1 MPLAPLFLADETAT
15 ARLGD
20 DIAAALK
27 PGDLVF
33 LVGDLG
39 AGKTSLARAIIRAL
53 ADDAALDVPSPT
65 FTLVQPYEARL
76 PVLHVDLY
84 RIGDATEVAELG
96 LDDALRDGVALVE
109 WPERGEGVLATP
121 SLVVWLAEMDTGRQ
135 ARIEGSEAMLERL
148 ARSFE
153 IRAFLEVSGAFDA
166 TRRHLTGDA
175 SARAYETV
183 ATAGSKPRILMN
195 SPRRPDGPPI
205 RDGLPYSRIA
215 HLAETVVPF
224 VAINRAL
231 LDNGFAAPRIDAVDL
246 DRGLLL
252 IENLGVDGILDA
264 ERRPIADRYVATG
277 ELLADFHKRSWP
289 REIAVAP
296 GVMHHV
302 PAYDRRALLIETEL
316 VLDWYFPFAVGR
328 EPTAAE
334 RQSFTAAWNAV
345 LDGIADA
352 EQSLVLRDYHSP
364 NIIWRED
371 RTGLDRIGLIDFQD
385 AVFGPAAYDLASL
398 AMDAR
403 VTIDPTLERR
413 IVEAYLDARRAP
425 DFDRNAFL
433 RAYAVMAAQRNAK
446 ILGIFVRLDRRDG
459 KPAYLRHL
467 PRIRDYLGRAL
478 AHEVLGPV
486 AAFFRDA
493 GILDSAA

>member
-1 MPLAPLFLADETAT
+1 MALAPLFLGDETAT
-15 ARLGD
+15 TRLGD

-84 RIGDATEVAELG
+84 RIGEASEVAELG
-96 LDDALRDGVALVE
+96 IDDALRDGAALVE
-109 WPERGEGVLATP
+109 WPERGEGFIAAP
-121 SLVVWLAEMDTGRQ
+121 SLVVWLAEKEAGRE
-135 ARIEGSEAMLERL
+135 ARIEGSEGMLERL

-153 IRAFLEVSGAFDA
+153 IRAFLEASGSFDA

-183 ATAGSKPRILMN
+183 ATAGGVPRILMN

-215 HLAETVVPF
+215 HLAETVIPF
-224 VAINRAL
+224 VAIDRVL
-231 LDNGFAAPRIDAVDL
+231 LDNGFSAPRIDAFDL
-246 DRGLLL
+246 DSGLLL
-252 IENLGVDGILDA
+252 IENLGTDGILDA
-264 ERRPIADRYVATG
+264 GRNPIAERYVAAG
-277 ELLADFHKRSWP
+277 ELLARFHECSWP
-289 REIAVAP
+289 REIEIAP
-296 GVMHHV
+296 GIVHIV
-302 PAYDRRALLIETEL
+302 PDYDRRALLIETEL

-328 EPTAAE
+328 EPTTTE
-334 RQSFTAAWNAV
+334 RQAFTAAWNAV

-364 NIIWRED
+364 NIIWRDD

-385 AVFGPAAYDLASL
+385 AVMGPAAYDLASL

-403 VTIDPTLERR
+403 VTIDPALERR
-413 IVEAYLDARRAP
+413 IVDAYLAARSAP
-425 DFDRNAFL
+425 GFDRDGFL

-478 AHEVLGPV
+478 AHEALGPV

-493 GILDSAA
+493 GILDGAA